1 MAKES
6 TSSLEEVIRQ
16 ARSMLALNPMMAPQ
30 MEQFWK
36 AQDGMLQ
43 EAESFS
49 RGWFARR
56 HDEAETA
63 LDALQKMNGA
73 GADPSVAVQALADWQ
88 RKSLGRAVEDM
99 QQWVEFW
106 SRCTSRCVN
115 AEMEA
120 TDESLDEIGKRTKSV
135 AASKHAT
142 PV

>member
-16 ARSMLALNPMMAPQ
+16 ARSMFALNPMMAPQ

-36 AQDGMLQ
+36 AQDGMLK

-63 LDALQKMNGA
+63 LDALQTMNGA

-106 SRCTSRCVN
+106 SRCASRCVN